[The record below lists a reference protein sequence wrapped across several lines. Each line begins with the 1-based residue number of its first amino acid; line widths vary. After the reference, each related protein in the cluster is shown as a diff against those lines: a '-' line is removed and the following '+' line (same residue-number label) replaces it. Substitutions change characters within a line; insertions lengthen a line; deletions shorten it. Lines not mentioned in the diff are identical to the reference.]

1 MMTDAPNVLTNP
13 DFYQQA
19 AIVAYAQPQPTT
31 TAAPT
36 TPAPAPATT
45 PPPLGEATGGKQP
58 WRVSFSIKG
67 SHAFSTDFD
76 KTPGSVAVT
85 RAGAE
90 LGVLIPTGE
99 KSRLAVNLDWTTSF
113 YDFKD
118 ATGFVPGFSEP
129 WADIHAVDLAAVYSQ
144 PLEGKWGIVVGGT
157 IGSAGEEGADFNHT
171 LTYGGFAAVSHQCTD
186 TFSASI
192 GLYVQSRIEDNVLII
207 PIPGIDWKISDEWRL
222 ATLNRPGLSVL
233 YTPSKA
239 WTFSLGATFEGK
251 EFRLNDRAAAPE
263 GVGRDRAVPIELGVE
278 YAPSRNIT
286 LGGYVGVYAYRKFRL
301 EDTNGNK
308 INEFELDAAPV
319 VGLNIKFAF

>member
-1 MMTDAPNVLTNP
+1 MMIDLPPNVLTNP
-13 DFYQQA
+13 DLTQQA
-19 AIVAYAQPQPTT
+19 AIVAYAQPQPTP
-31 TAAPT
+31 APT
-36 TPAPAPATT
+36 PT
-45 PPPLGEATGGKQP
+45 PPPLDEATKSKAP
-58 WRVSFSIKG
+58 WRVSFTLSG

-76 KTPGSVAVT
+76 KTPGSVAVS

-90 LGVLIPTGE
+90 LGILIPTGE

-118 ATGFVPGFSEP
+118 ATGFAPGFSEP
-129 WADIHAVDLAAVYSQ
+129 WSDIHAVDLSAIYSQ
-144 PLEGKWGIVVGGT
+144 PLGGKWGMVLGAT
-157 IGSAGEEGADFNHT
+157 IGSAGEEGAEFSDT
-171 LTYGGFAAVSHQCTD
+171 LTYGGFGAVSHQCTE
-186 TFSASI
+186 TFSASL
-192 GLYVQSRIEDNVLII
+192 GLFVQSRIEDNVLII

-222 ATLNRPGLSVL
+222 ATLNRPGLSLL

-251 EFRLNDRAAAPE
+251 EFRLNDRDAAPE
-263 GVGRDRAVPIELGVE
+263 GVGRDRAVPIELGFE

-286 LGGYVGVYAYRKFRL
+286 LGGYAGVYAYRKFRL

-308 INEFELDAAPV
+308 ISEFESEATPV